1 MFWVG
6 VKTGAGVGVA
16 TSTGAAV
23 VEVGVGVARGT
34 GVALALGWG
43 VGAERV
49 GAGVGVGVGTVLTTG
64 GGVACRVTVE
74 PALGARL
81 KFSRPGIRFGVGAG
95 VGAGALC
102 AQPGAMAPAEIIN
115 GSVIARTWRA
125 ANLDIIPTSLP

>member
-49 GAGVGVGVGTVLTTG
+49 GVGVGVGTVLTTG

-74 PALGARL
+74 PAPGARL

-102 AQPGAMAPAEIIN
+102 AQAGAMAPPHIIN